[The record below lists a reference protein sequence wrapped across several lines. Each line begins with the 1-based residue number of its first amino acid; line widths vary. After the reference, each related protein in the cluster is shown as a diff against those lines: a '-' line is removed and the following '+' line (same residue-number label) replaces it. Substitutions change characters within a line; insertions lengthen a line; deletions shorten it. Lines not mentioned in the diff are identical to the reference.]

1 MLELCTLQTVHL
13 FNLHMCTHVSVAD
26 WSMAIAGNNIAGPDT
41 VTASNQIQTGWVG
54 MSGEYSYLAADF
66 AVKPS
71 QKASP
76 QGPRGENDMCMNFV
90 P

>member
-1 MLELCTLQTVHL
+1 
-13 FNLHMCTHVSVAD
+13 
-26 WSMAIAGNNIAGPDT
+26 
-41 VTASNQIQTGWVG
+41 